1 MLIKKFVRLN
11 YLFVVLGCLGAISM
25 WLVRGQVLPG
35 ASPALAL
42 TASPTP
48 NTDTGLQALAQTLA
62 KDQITTRFQH
72 EFRYEPKY
80 LSPDIQSAAGPARTR
95 NGGSEPLSN
104 SNVNGFNNNPGS
116 LANGPFINNSSTN
129 LNGNTLAPATVI
141 IRD

>member
-1 MLIKKFVRLN
+1 MHTNVKRRMLIKKFVRLN

-42 TASPTP
+42 TASPSP

-62 KDQITTRFQH
+62 KDQITTRLQH

-80 LSPDIQSAAGPARTR
+80 LSLDMQSAAGPSQDKKRR
-95 NGGSEPLSN
+95 
-104 SNVNGFNNNPGS
+104 
-116 LANGPFINNSSTN
+116 
-129 LNGNTLAPATVI
+129 
-141 IRD
+141 IRASFKQQC